1 MKIHIPL
8 LLALC
13 ISTAISCKKDTAA
26 EEAEVTEAVEAA
38 PVTNEAKSY
47 RVDAQ
52 ASQIEWAGSKP
63 TGKHTGTIALSE
75 GEVFVKDTV
84 LASGKFTI
92 DMKSIT
98 VTDLK
103 AGDGKED
110 LEAHLKGLK
119 EGSADHF
126 FNTTKFPT
134 ATFEITGLAKEGDK
148 TMIEGNL
155 TIKGIA
161 KNIKFP
167 ATINITENLVLID
180 SETFKID
187 RTLWNVNYNSK
198 NVFENLG
205 NDYINDDIELKISI
219 KAIANNAL

>member
-1 MKIHIPL
+1 MKISTTL

-13 ISTAISCKKDTAA
+13 LSAAVSCKKDASA

-47 RVDAQ
+47 KVDAQ

-63 TGKHTGTIALSE
+63 TGKHTGNIAISE

-103 AGDGKED
+103 PGDGKED

-126 FNTTKFPT
+126 FNTGKYPT
-134 ATFEITGLAKEGDK
+134 GTFEITGLGKEGNK

-155 TIKGIA
+155 TIKGTT

-167 ATINITENLVLID
+167 ATINITDNLVLID
-180 SETFKID
+180 SETFKIN

-205 NDYINDDIELKISI
+205 NDYINDDIELKVSI
-219 KAIANNAL
+219 KAVADSAL

>member
-1 MKIHIPL
+1 MKIHIPF

-13 ISTAISCKKDTAA
+13 ILTAISCKKDTSA

-47 RVDAQ
+47 RVDTQ

-75 GEVFVKDTV
+75 GEVFVNDTV

-148 TMIEGNL
+148 TIIEGNL

>member
-8 LLALC
+8 MLALC

-155 TIKGIA
+155 AIKGIA

>member
-13 ISTAISCKKDTAA
+13 ISTAISCKKDTSA

-155 TIKGIA
+155 AIKGIA

>member
-75 GEVFVKDTV
+75 GEIFVKDTV

-155 TIKGIA
+155 AIKGIA

>member
-1 MKIHIPL
+1 MKIRIPIV
-8 LLALC
+8 LALC
-13 ISTAISCKKDTAA
+13 LSVIISCKKDASV
-26 EEAEVTEAVEAA
+26 EEAEVTEAVETA

-47 RVDAQ
+47 KADAA
-52 ASQIEWAGSKP
+52 ASKIEWSGSKP
-63 TGKHTGTIALSE
+63 TGKHTGTISISE
-75 GEVFVKDTV
+75 GEVFVKDNA

-134 ATFEITGLAKEGDK
+134 GTFEITGLSKEGDK

-155 TIKGIA
+155 TIKGTT

-167 ATINITENLVLID
+167 ATINITDNLVLID
-180 SETFKID
+180 SETFTIN

-205 NDYINDDIELKISI
+205 NDYINDDIELKVSI
-219 KAIANNAL
+219 KAVAN